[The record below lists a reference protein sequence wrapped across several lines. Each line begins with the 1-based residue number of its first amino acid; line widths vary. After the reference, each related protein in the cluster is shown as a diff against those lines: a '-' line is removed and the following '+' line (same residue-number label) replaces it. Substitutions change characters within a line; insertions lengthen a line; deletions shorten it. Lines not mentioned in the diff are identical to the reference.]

1 MLSIKVKNAVAIIL
15 CSIITFFAVYS
26 PAMEVISAATKPSV
40 RLPIIMYHHVLNDK
54 SKLGKY
60 IVSPKE
66 IEKDII
72 YLKEQGYT
80 TIVMEDLINY
90 VKNDIALPEKPI
102 MLTFDDGYYSNY
114 TYVVPLLEKYDVKAV
129 ISVTGGYVQKSTEEG
144 NLNPAYSYLTWD
156 LINELV
162 NSPYIEIQNHSYA
175 MHEICER
182 RGCLIMKG
190 ESYEKYTKEMTNDIG
205 KLQNII
211 EEKTGYR
218 PTTFTYP
225 FGFVCKESNDVLK
238 KMGFIATL
246 SCYEG
251 VNILSG
257 KEEEL
262 FELKRFNRPS
272 GISQKK
278 FFEKFI
284 E

>member
-1 MLSIKVKNAVAIIL
+1 MLSIKVKSAVAIIL
-15 CSIITFFAVYS
+15 CSIIIFFAAYS

-40 RLPIIMYHHVLNDK
+40 RLPIIMYHHVLKDK

-114 TYVVPLLEKYDVKAV
+114 TYVLPLLEKYDVKAV

-190 ESYEKYTKEMTNDIG
+190 ESYEKYSEEMINDIG

-225 FGFVCKESNDVLK
+225 FGFVCKEGNDVLR

-251 VNILSG
+251 VNISSG

>member
-1 MLSIKVKNAVAIIL
+1 MFSVKVKYLILVIICLVLAFSSVYIPAVNII
-15 CSIITFFAVYS
+15 ST
-26 PAMEVISAATKPSV
+26 AAKPSV
-40 RLPIIMYHHVLNDK
+40 KLPIIMYHHVLKDR

-66 IEKDII
+66 IEKDIL

-80 TIVMEDLINY
+80 TVAIKDLINFVY
-90 VKNDIALPEKPI
+90 NKTELPEKPI

-114 TYVVPLLEKYDVKAV
+114 TYVLPLLEKYDCKAV
-129 ISVTGGYVQKSTEEG
+129 ISITGNYIDKSTAEG
-144 NLNPAYSYLTWD
+144 KLNPAYSYLTWD
-156 LINELV
+156 LVKELV
-162 NSPYIEIQNHSYA
+162 QSPYVEIQNHSYG

-182 RGCLIMKG
+182 KGCSIMKD
-190 ESYEKYTKEMTNDIG
+190 ETYEEYSREMINDVG
-205 KLQNII
+205 KLQKVI

-225 FGFVCKESNDVLK
+225 YGFVCIECNEILQE
-238 KMGFIATL
+238 MGFLATL

-251 VNILSG
+251 VNILTG
-257 KEEEL
+257 DKDEL

-278 FFEKFI
+278 FFEKFNQ
-284 E
+284 